1 MRTLATIVLTSL
13 LTTLL
18 LAALLVG
25 AAVYVVGGYFVD
37 LALLRGGGGDPMSP
51 PVIAS
56 SLSDPN
62 VNLPEK
68 PEADSESWTLR
79 SFDGLRLA
87 ATHFSPAVPSHR
99 WVVLL
104 HGYGRSQADTWDY
117 AEAYIEHGYH
127 VLTPDSRASGKSEGR
142 YVTMGTLESR
152 DVSSWVSRIA
162 EVDPASRVVLHG
174 VSMGGTTA
182 LLVAGRSD
190 APPNLVAVIEDSG
203 YTSAEDM
210 FVRKMESF
218 NLPAGIIMRGVDYM
232 SREKTGI
239 ALSEASAIDAVRHTK
254 TPTLFI
260 HGTSDLL
267 VPYSMMKELAAAS
280 TAPQKEELTI
290 GGAWHAAAKAKD
302 PERYFGHVF
311 LFADRWTN

>member
-1 MRTLATIVLTSL
+1 MRIFATIVLTSL
-13 LTTLL
+13 VTTLV
-18 LAALLVG
+18 LAAL
-25 AAVYVVGGYFVD
+25 AAGSFVYVVGGYFVD
-37 LALLRGGGGDPMSP
+37 LALARGSGGDPMAP
-51 PVIAS
+51 PVIAA

-62 VNLPEK
+62 VHLPDK
-68 PEADSESWTLR
+68 PQTQSEDWTLR

-127 VLTPDSRASGKSEGR
+127 VLTPDLRASGKSEGK

-152 DVSSWVSRIA
+152 DVAAWLARIA
-162 EVDPASRVVLHG
+162 EVDPAARVVLHG
-174 VSMGGTTA
+174 VSMGATTA
-182 LLVAGRSD
+182 LLVAGQSD
-190 APPNLVAVIEDSG
+190 APLNLAAVVEDSG

-218 NLPAGIIMRGVDYM
+218 NLPSEIIMRGVDYM
-232 SREKTGI
+232 SRKKMGV
-239 ALSEASAIDAVRHTK
+239 ALSEASALDAVRSTR

-267 VPYSMMKELAAAS
+267 VPYSMMQELAAAS
-280 TAPQKEELTI
+280 TAPQKEELKVE
-290 GGAWHAAAKAKD
+290 GAWHAAAKAKD
-302 PERYFGHVF
+302 PENYYRHVF
-311 LFADRWTN
+311 SFADRWTN